1 MTTARRRRKSEKTEQ
16 ALAVWRYETELEEA
30 RDMPRRSTPKKR
42 SPEREQ
48 TILTALEWGA
58 TWKAAAK
65 LAGVCSQAAHQWR
78 RTDPDFADK
87 VRLAKE
93 RLQAKQREALYPEE
107 SDDADP

>member
-16 ALAVWRYETELEEA
+16 ALAVWRYETELEEVK
-30 RDMPRRSTPKKR
+30 RQPVSRKR
-42 SPEREQ
+42 SLKRDYV
-48 TILTALEWGA
+48 IFTALEWGA
-58 TWKAAAK
+58 TFKAAAR
-65 LAGVCSQAAHQWR
+65 LAGVSESSFHIWR
-78 RTDPDFADK
+78 RTDPDFAAK